1 MREGI
6 KKVMYMLEDEIDRM
20 SDKNDITPNDLVILK
35 DASKS
40 LYYLTTVCAMKG
52 EFDNG
57 YGRMPYNYGDNY
69 GDNYGARNR
78 DLRGRYMGDGRT
90 TYGHMDRSEEKMYL
104 EKMLNE
110 ARSEAEREVFR
121 RKLDELNRQM

>member
-40 LYYLTTVCAMKG
+40 LYYLTTICAMKG
-52 EFDNG
+52 ELDNG
-57 YGRMPYNYGDNY
+57 YGRMPYDYN
-69 GDNYGARNR
+69 DNYGARNR
-78 DLRGRYMGDGRT
+78 DSRGRYMGDGHT

-104 EKMLNE
+104 EKMLSE